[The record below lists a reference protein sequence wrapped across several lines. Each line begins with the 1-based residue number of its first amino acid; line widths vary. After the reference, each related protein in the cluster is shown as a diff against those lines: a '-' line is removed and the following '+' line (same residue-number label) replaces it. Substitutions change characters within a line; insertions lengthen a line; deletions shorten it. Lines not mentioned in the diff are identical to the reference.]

1 MFFYALGMTI
11 PVSLSAFLE
20 AWALHQLQAAVY
32 VNCCLH
38 PCANGHAFY
47 PLWSIQL
54 LTGVLCCSIW
64 GAAFASC
71 RFGALR
77 DKRSDQSS
85 KEGTPLLCFWTSFTF
100 PFRSGSSCH
109 HACGEGALRLGQCG
123 EVLGEPAWAP
133 NEEPIQV
140 GTCFSRL
147 HLAV

>member
-1 MFFYALGMTI
+1 MLTVACI
-11 PVSLSAFLE
+11 PAQMV
-20 AWALHQLQAAVY
+20 V
-32 VNCCLH
+32 
-38 PCANGHAFY
+38 FY

-147 HLAV
+147 HLAVYAIRLSHGSACSKVQREERFVLYSCR